1 MAEARSCSFATWGTA
16 RISPLRSPLKRAL
29 GDRSVATDSSSIL
42 EAPDGERERERG
54 VNPYTIALAKE
65 RERDAHRD
73 TGRGISDYEQPGPGL
88 SHVLLD

>member
-42 EAPDGERERERG
+42 EAPDGERERG

-65 RERDAHRD
+65 REREML
-73 TGRGISDYEQPGPGL
+73 TETQGEESVIMSSLGPG
-88 SHVLLD
+88 SATCC

>member
-54 VNPYTIALAKE
+54 QPLHHSPGE
-65 RERDAHRD
+65 REREREML
-73 TGRGISDYEQPGPGL
+73 TETQGEESVIMSSLGPG
-88 SHVLLD
+88 SATCC

>member
-42 EAPDGERERERG
+42 EAPDGERERG

-65 RERDAHRD
+65 RERERCSQRHRE
-73 TGRGISDYEQPGPGL
+73 RNQ
-88 SHVLLD
+88 

>member
-54 VNPYTIALAKE
+54 QPLHHSPGERE